1 MQQSEKNMAAL
12 APPMIADSDAEVYA
26 NRPNVDGRKVLVDGK
41 VLPWDGSVQEVNDRR
56 NNSFPTG
63 ANYPSFR
70 TSNLCCLADLMLA
83 SRAHRFTLRF
93 TRPSSRLAQ
102 A

>member
-1 MQQSEKNMAAL
+1 MAAL

-41 VLPWDGSVQEVNDRR
+41 VLPWDGPVQEVSDRR
-56 NNSFPTG
+56 NNSFPSG

-70 TSNLCCLADLMLA
+70 TSNPLLP
-83 SRAHRFTLRF
+83 R
-93 TRPSSRLAQ
+93 
-102 A
+102 